1 MYTDYLF
8 DNQAGLT
15 LEEISGSKTS
25 VFGGVMYR
33 DYTDSL
39 SRDPETL
46 PRYFIT
52 GNAGT
57 MVSNRISHF
66 FDLRGPSVTIDT
78 ACSTTLTALHLAC
91 QSLRAGESDM
101 AIVIGANLLLNSDVF
116 VSMSNLGFLS
126 PDGISYAFD
135 ARAAGYGRGEGVAAI
150 VLKTLPAALS
160 GQDPVRAV
168 IRETALN
175 QDGRTSTITAPSSEA
190 QERLIR
196 ECYRKAGLDMS
207 RTSYIE
213 AHGTG
218 TATGDPLEVSAI
230 SAAFDGQALQM
241 GSIKANIGHT
251 EAASGLA
258 GIIKVVIDASLPF
271 MVVWLL
277 ICNAN
282 RTGFVARK
290 GAGATKCAVPTTR
303 QHTQAQREKHQG
315 SLSAPPH

>member
-1 MYTDYLF
+1 
-8 DNQAGLT
+8 
-15 LEEISGSKTS
+15 
-25 VFGGVMYR
+25 MYR

-135 ARAAGYGRGEGVAAI
+135 ARAAGYGRGEGVAAL
-150 VLKTLPAALS
+150 VLKALPAALR
-160 GQDPVRAV
+160 GQDPIRAV

-175 QDGRTSTITAPSSEA
+175 QDGRTSTITAPSDKA

-207 RTSYIE
+207 QTSYIE

-251 EAASGLA
+251 EAASGIA
-258 GIIKVVIDASLPF
+258 AIIKVVINTFLPF
-271 MVVWLL
+271 VVVWKL
-277 ICNAN
+277 IWNAN
-282 RTGFVARK
+282 HTGLVARK
-290 GAGATKCAVPTTR
+290 GTCTTKCAVPTTR
-303 QHTQAQREKHQG
+303 QHAQA
-315 SLSAPPH
+315 